1 MVVSEIRSLYQDEN
15 DLLRT
20 VIKRVYE
27 EWDAER
33 QQWTLK
39 KIEYIFTDPEFP
51 VPSDNVEISVEHRH
65 GWLIPPEWEFITEEW
80 ECTRQDVNCEWRG
93 HTYGVV

>member
-27 EWDAER
+27 KWDAER
-33 QQWTLK
+33 ERWTLK
-39 KIEYIFTDPEFP
+39 KIEYIFADSEFTIP
-51 VPSDNVEISVEHRH
+51 TDNVEVSVETRH
-65 GWLIPPEWEFITEEW
+65 GWLVPPEWEFITEEW
-80 ECTRQDVNCEWRG
+80 EYTRQSVNSERRG